1 MSKPVK
7 QGSLSISNETRNI
20 PLSNN
25 LRGVSYYQECAI
37 ENRTGKTVYVMKCD
51 GSIVSIPTLSSRV
64 FDPVLIIKVL
74 TRDVRTDQYGF
85 MRDVSDPRERTLT
98 SYTVHLTEFTERPLF
113 IRELGV
119 VVGVR
124 CDPDEMGQYHPCAD
138 EFYDVRFTEALNAG
152 INAQKNN
159 PLRFFINTYDTSINT
174 MYVVVNGQVMGCDTN
189 HIGHMREGI
198 WLTMRLVKSAADAE
212 PDSDEALRTY
222 SITDSKLAEI
232 DIDCFEFSVG
242 DNSWIMGIDR
252 AAVVKAAKEKAAKL
266 DKSFTQQEVDEK
278 VKESIRQQAS
288 LAEDLS
294 RQVEELKKEN
304 EIRKNRIKMME
315 EEASQ
320 SDRQLKLELEQI
332 KLRSERERYLT
343 DLSKQE
349 SEREKLM
356 IANQNEKLR
365 LELEQLKASVERE
378 KVSTEFSRQ
387 HVEREKLNVERYK
400 FDESVAQSKTDTVV
414 GYVKAAS
421 VIAPAVLTI
430 GTLAARSIGKGP
442 LLAVGGALLAAG
454 CHWYQ
459 SQKDNK
465 RTSSKSSKYSIDIQ

>member
-1 MSKPVK
+1 
-7 QGSLSISNETRNI
+7 
-20 PLSNN
+20 
-25 LRGVSYYQECAI
+25 
-37 ENRTGKTVYVMKCD
+37 
-51 GSIVSIPTLSSRV
+51 
-64 FDPVLIIKVL
+64 
-74 TRDVRTDQYGF
+74 
-85 MRDVSDPRERTLT
+85 
-98 SYTVHLTEFTERPLF
+98 
-113 IRELGV
+113 
-119 VVGVR
+119 
-124 CDPDEMGQYHPCAD
+124 
-138 EFYDVRFTEALNAG
+138 
-152 INAQKNN
+152 
-159 PLRFFINTYDTSINT
+159 
-174 MYVVVNGQVMGCDTN
+174 
-189 HIGHMREGI
+189 
-198 WLTMRLVKSAADAE
+198 
-212 PDSDEALRTY
+212 
-222 SITDSKLAEI
+222 
-232 DIDCFEFSVG
+232 
-242 DNSWIMGIDR
+242 MGIDR

-278 VKESIRQQAS
+278 VQEGIRQQAS

-387 HVEREKLNVERYK
+387 YVEREKLNVERYK
-400 FDESVAQSKTDTVV
+400 FDESVAQSKTDTVA

-454 CHWYQ
+454 CYWYQ
-459 SQKDNK
+459 SQKDIW
-465 RTSSKSSKYSIDIQ
+465 RGRLFYLYYAAIY

>member
-1 MSKPVK
+1 
-7 QGSLSISNETRNI
+7 
-20 PLSNN
+20 
-25 LRGVSYYQECAI
+25 
-37 ENRTGKTVYVMKCD
+37 MKCD

>member
-278 VKESIRQQAS
+278 VQEGIRQQAS

-387 HVEREKLNVERYK
+387 YVEREKLNVERYK
-400 FDESVAQSKTDTVV
+400 FDESVAQSKTDTVA

-454 CHWYQ
+454 CYWYQ

-465 RTSSKSSKYSIDIQ
+465 RTSSKSSKYFIDIQ

>member
-1 MSKPVK
+1 
-7 QGSLSISNETRNI
+7 
-20 PLSNN
+20 
-25 LRGVSYYQECAI
+25 
-37 ENRTGKTVYVMKCD
+37 MKCD

-278 VKESIRQQAS
+278 VQEGIRQQAS

-387 HVEREKLNVERYK
+387 YVEREKLNVERYK
-400 FDESVAQSKTDTVV
+400 FDESVAQSKTDTVA

-454 CHWYQ
+454 CYWYQ

-465 RTSSKSSKYSIDIQ
+465 RTSSKSSKYFIDIQ

>member
-1 MSKPVK
+1 MSKPVQK
-7 QGSLSISNETRNI
+7 GSLSISTETRNI
-20 PLSNN
+20 PLSSN

-51 GSIVSIPTLSSRV
+51 GSIVSIPTLSSRA
-64 FDPVLIIKVL
+64 FDPVLVIKVL

-98 SYTVHLTEFTERPLF
+98 SYTLQLAEFTERPLF

-138 EFYDVRFTEALNAG
+138 KFYDVRFTEALNAG

-174 MYVVVNGQVMGCDTN
+174 MYVVINGQVMGCDTN
-189 HIGHMREGI
+189 HIGHMQEGI
-198 WLTMRLVKSAADAE
+198 WLTMRLAKSAADTE
-212 PDSDEALRTY
+212 PASDEALRTY
-222 SITDSKLAEI
+222 SITDSKLSEI
-232 DIDCFEFSVG
+232 DIECFEFSVG
-242 DNSWIMGIDR
+242 DNSWIIGTDR

-266 DKSFTQQEVDEK
+266 DKSFTQQEMDDRIQE
-278 VKESIRQQAS
+278 EIRQQAS
-288 LAEDLS
+288 LAEDLR

-356 IANQNEKLR
+356 IANQNERLR

-378 KVSTEFSRQ
+378 KVSTEYSRQ
-387 HVEREKLNVERYK
+387 NVEREKLNVERYK
-400 FDESVAQSKTDTVV
+400 FDESVAQSKADTVT
-414 GYVKAAS
+414 GYVKAAT
-421 VIAPAVLTI
+421 VIAPAVITI
-430 GTLAARSIGKGP
+430 GTLAARSLGKVP

-454 CHWYQ
+454 YQWYQ
-459 SQKDNK
+459 SQKNNK
-465 RTSSKSSKYSIDIQ
+465 RTSSKSSKYFIDIQ